1 MVFPLVG
8 RPRVGS
14 VTLRNSDAAPDAGRR
29 VRVDH
34 VADAVQQ
41 TVEGEPDRWLQ
52 FEGVDNVRDAG
63 GLPLRD
69 GGRTRFGELFRSA
82 NLRHVTDVDVAH
94 LVDVVGLRLVIDLR
108 TAREIDRDGPTLV
121 AGAGVETVAL
131 SFLPEDG
138 EALPERTLRH
148 WTTSLGVSGGASEPS
163 QTGDDSDPLLRSYLG
178 YLVDRT
184 ENVVEAVRL
193 LGGPDAGP
201 TLVHCAAG
209 KDRTGVLL
217 ALVLDA
223 VGVERE
229 AVIADYALSA
239 HHVEAMFRRWT
250 TAFNRE
256 MPDDLTPH
264 LPRAEVIA
272 TVLARLDDQH
282 GSGGRD
288 GAAGW
293 LRANGLDEASLDRLR
308 ARLTGR

>member
-1 MVFPLVG
+1 VVFPLVG

-82 NLRHVTDVDVAH
+82 NLRHVTDTDVAH

-131 SFLPEDG
+131 SFLPDDG
-138 EALPERTLRH
+138 EALPE
-148 WTTSLGVSGGASEPS
+148 
-163 QTGDDSDPLLRSYLG
+163 TGDDSDPLLRSYLG

-184 ENVVEAVRL
+184 ENVVQAVRL
-193 LGGPDAGP
+193 LGGPDVGP

-250 TAFNRE
+250 TAFDRE

-282 GSGGRD
+282 GNGGRD
-288 GAAGW
+288 GAANW
-293 LRANGLDEASLDRLR
+293 LRANGLDDASLDRLR

>member
-82 NLRHVTDVDVAH
+82 NLRHVTDTDVAH

-131 SFLPEDG
+131 SFLPDDG
-138 EALPERTLRH
+138 EALPE
-148 WTTSLGVSGGASEPS
+148 
-163 QTGDDSDPLLRSYLG
+163 TGDDSDPLLRSYLG

-223 VGVERE
+223 VGVQRE

-239 HHVEAMFRRWT
+239 QHVEAMFRRWT

>member
-82 NLRHVTDVDVAH
+82 NLRHVTDTDVAH

-131 SFLPEDG
+131 SFLPDDG
-138 EALPERTLRH
+138 EALPE
-148 WTTSLGVSGGASEPS
+148 
-163 QTGDDSDPLLRSYLG
+163 TGDDSDPLLRSYLG

-184 ENVVEAVRL
+184 ENVVQAVRL
-193 LGGPDAGP
+193 LGGPDVGP

-239 HHVEAMFRRWT
+239 EHVEAMFRRWT